1 MPTCQTAHLVYGPT
15 AAGKSTY
22 ARQLAVERNA
32 PRFAIDEWMHALFGE
47 DLPEKLDL
55 SWIMPRVARCQA
67 RIWASSLQILD
78 CGTDVVLELGLQRA
92 QDRER
97 FQALV
102 EAAGHRVE
110 FSFVDADRELRRQRV
125 LQRNLQ
131 KGDTYTFDVTPAMF
145 EAMEP
150 YFERPGE
157 QELARSRVIEAG
169 RHHG

>member
-1 MPTCQTAHLVYGPT
+1 MPACQTAHLVYGPT

-97 FQALV
+97 FQAL
-102 EAAGHRVE
+102 
-110 FSFVDADRELRRQRV
+110 
-125 LQRNLQ
+125 
-131 KGDTYTFDVTPAMF
+131 
-145 EAMEP
+145 
-150 YFERPGE
+150 
-157 QELARSRVIEAG
+157 ARSRVIEAG
-169 RHHG
+169 CHHG